1 MPFYK
6 GIRIEPADE
15 KGINLVRNIGG
26 ESIYVEY
33 QDIPDLINQLRTVL
47 NDNRRDK
54 GCIT

>member
-1 MPFYK
+1 LPFYK